1 MTDELPPPDSKNPG
15 RSPNSVPEGPASPR
29 ISGWQPRDASLSGL
43 RGGGASDSTA
53 EATPDAPEAA
63 TRAPRPAATTPPPYR
78 PYVGRLQRTP
88 AAAVAGDVVLSA
100 DVATSDLS
108 VSSSARLGGRA
119 IALAGLVVV
128 AGVVLSRLI
137 GWVRT
142 AVFMAEFGQG
152 KNLDAF
158 IAAFRIPDTLF
169 QLVAAGAVGSALVP
183 VASALLADGEGDR
196 ARRLISTIGNLMV
209 LALIPLAVVVWIA
222 APAIVPFLLNPKP
235 DQLELEIGM
244 TRLMLLSPMLLGVGA
259 VMTAGLNSL
268 GIFGA
273 PAMAPNVYNIAI
285 VVCAIALTPFLGV
298 YALAIG
304 VVVGAAGLVLVQ
316 VGPVRQARLWSPQ
329 IHLNDPAVRETLKLM
344 APRALGLGATQLVFL
359 VTTFFAA
366 TLSEGAQTAY
376 FATFTALQIPV
387 GLIGVP
393 LGIVLLPPLSRA
405 VAQRDDAR
413 FRSLVDQSVRL
424 LLFVVIPLTGFMLVL
439 ATPTIA
445 LLYQRG
451 KISAVDTALD
461 VPIYEVFLLGLVA
474 HVLIA
479 LLAPIFYAG
488 KDTRTPVTAA
498 LLAVVVD
505 IAAAVV
511 LFPFFHL
518 EGLALAIGLGAW
530 AEVVLLVILMERR
543 VGFDLRPMARHAVAF
558 VGGAIVASAAVLL
571 AYRFIERAA
580 GSSPQI
586 LTELM
591 ELAVGGLV
599 GLGVYLAWAWVFRL
613 PELWAALALAK
624 TLRGAGRRPTAEDE
638 DLDD

>member
-1 MTDELPPPDSKNPG
+1 MTDELLPPDSKNPG
-15 RSPNSVPEGPASPR
+15 RPPDSAPEGPASPR

-63 TRAPRPAATTPPPYR
+63 TRAPRPADATPPPYR

-128 AGVVLSRLI
+128 GGVVLSRLI
-137 GWVRT
+137 GWLRT
-142 AVFMAEFGQG
+142 AVYLAEFGG
-152 KNLDAF
+152 HSNSLDAF
-158 IAAFRIPDTLF
+158 IAAFRIPDTVF

-183 VASALLADGEGDR
+183 VASALLAQGEEDR

-244 TRLMLLSPMLLGVGA
+244 TRLMLLSPMLLAVGA

-285 VVCAIALTPFLGV
+285 VVCAIVLTPFLGV

-304 VVVGAAGLVLVQ
+304 VVVGASGHVLIQMRPVQ
-316 VGPVRQARLWSPQ
+316 QARLWSPHV
-329 IHLNDPAVRETLKLM
+329 HLNDPAVRETLKLM

-366 TLSEGAQTAY
+366 TLPIGAQSAY
-376 FATFTALQIPV
+376 FSTFTALQIPV

-405 VAQRDDAR
+405 VAQRDDER
-413 FRSLVDQSVRL
+413 FRRLVDQSVRL
-424 LLFVVIPLTGFMLVL
+424 LLFVVVPLTGFMLVL

-445 LLYQRG
+445 FLYQHG
-451 KISAVDTALD
+451 SFSANDTALYT
-461 VPIYEVFLLGLVA
+461 PIYEVFLLGLVA

-505 IAAAVV
+505 IAAAVA

-558 VGGAIVASAAVLL
+558 VGGAIVASAAALL
-571 AYRFIERAA
+571 AYRFIEGAT
-580 GSSPQI
+580 SSGPQI
-586 LTELM
+586 LAQLL

-599 GLGVYLAWAWVFRL
+599 GLGVYLAWARVFRL

-624 TLRGAGRRPTAEDE
+624 TLRGGRK
-638 DLDD
+638 